1 MSKPDW
7 QYGRRYLDALE
18 SKAIDLENDADKMQA
33 LTDELRADAEDAWE
47 IFYSAD
53 DAAREVELQR
63 LDAIQA
69 LGGKND

>member
-1 MSKPDW
+1 MSKP
-7 QYGRRYLDALE
+7 
-18 SKAIDLENDADKMQA
+18 ENDADKMQA
-33 LTDELRADAEDAWE
+33 LTDEFWE